1 MSPPTAGCCAG
12 RAMTGCTA
20 AEDAAGATSAWPGMA
35 YMGPGSACWCSGQS
49 GAARAGAPCHATGYL
64 HPRLPH
70 VIFSLVDTQWVGCS
84 RVLKPHPVL
93 PPLNPLCISFVGT
106 CFTAIVPSF
115 SLAIAKANPPKPRGG
130 PPDRGKQSSSE
141 ATIAKERL
149 SPCGTPYGRE
159 HVVTV
164 PLVAGSERRRPFAY
178 AACCWVGVGHTAS
191 TNVCVT

>member
-93 PPLNPLCISFVGT
+93 PPLNPLCISFVDT

-115 SLAIAKANPPKPRGG
+115 SLVIAKANPPKARTETGRGHKLVPLG
-130 PPDRGKQSSSE
+130 DEIPKLRDMRSAHSRLTDEQFEDYRITTTSLENRVPVSSSC
-141 ATIAKERL
+141 TIPSICFTE
-149 SPCGTPYGRE
+149 
-159 HVVTV
+159 
-164 PLVAGSERRRPFAY
+164 
-178 AACCWVGVGHTAS
+178 
-191 TNVCVT
+191 